1 MFLTFATILSFHHQQ
16 LSSSSP
22 FPRSRLTST
31 RKQRSSMTT
40 AKFILPVPGLL
51 CNVQFI
57 YTFLFFSICH
67 RSRFRSS
74 FLIQGLVIQA
84 HLCLSPMVP
93 ICGTLWHCRQSL
105 IRICRDRKYLH
116 DMFQHFPRKGR
127 VGLWSYWP
135 WSFTNTSAFFEA
147 DPWFLFQALNWKR
160 GQTQIYVQ

>member
-1 MFLTFATILSFHHQQ
+1 MTYLTKSFEKGDFNRMLALLNFWKKFIHKFTWRVLRDPMFSTFATILSFHHQQ

-93 ICGTLWHCRQSL
+93 ICGTL
-105 IRICRDRKYLH
+105 
-116 DMFQHFPRKGR
+116 
-127 VGLWSYWP
+127 
-135 WSFTNTSAFFEA
+135 
-147 DPWFLFQALNWKR
+147 
-160 GQTQIYVQ
+160 